1 MEKIK
6 NVLHG
11 HKKSE
16 HVDTHDTQT
25 SSSAA
30 AGEAHPIYDQMTER
44 KEGKHAPLG
53 QPIYDIKTTDGQ
65 PYTTLAQPQDSAGLH
80 GKPEQIGTDGGI
92 GHNDSTSH
100 SATASHHHNN
110 QSTNQTHAKD
120 GGHASIV
127 PLKVQEK
134 LPESVERAVP
144 NAIHDTGDNNN
155 NHGYEGTS
163 LMATKEH
170 RPDAKTSGTAMSTAS
185 IKSGVIGF
193 GPGEQGHAALPT
205 YNSAEQNLS
214 RDQVVGGG
222 DLGSSEG
229 QGLQSNTG
237 TAPISQ
243 STTGPAA
250 GLGAIK
256 EHQPYDSNLR
266 QESYIADTN
275 RVFPLAGGVTSHH
288 GDDKV
293 ASSTHPT
300 DNASSTNPLTG
311 QTSTSQYPA
320 EPTSTLHQE
329 SIIGREPGL
338 QREVGHGQGREGLA
352 GAAAAAAA
360 MGAAQRSDLSDKR
373 DVGIHDHSSSSAAPI
388 TSHSQPQEEQGL
400 LAKAKNLIGLGTT
413 KEHDVPH
420 QEPIGTTSSQSGE
433 GHHPE
438 ALAAATAAAAG
449 AGSRSSQPSATQN
462 QTIGAQQ
469 GGLSGTDNPTGISDP
484 VTRSLADERPQA
496 FRLESHHRHIPGEFI
511 STPGEHG
518 NTFLDYTSVIQPTS
532 TSTAPELGVERT
544 PASTATDSYHEPTS
558 AIGSSAGSHSTTAV
572 PPSTADQHELRH
584 TGTLDEP
591 LPRSSEDHHYVRD
604 AALAGGLGAGAAGL
618 GAHSTPQSRAT
629 PEVDTNKPLY
639 EETSP
644 YSSKML
650 DPRVSGIQ
658 APLQKQR
665 SIPQAKA
672 EASPHDAAQT
682 TSTTGPSGSDSQH
695 HLGRDAGTLGG
706 AAVGGAALH
715 HSLQHNDAPELG
727 SAAHPHEASHSS
739 ITTSSPSQQSSNV
752 TAPLA
757 SSTTASS
764 HGLFPGDNKFYG
776 TAGAPA
782 PIAGHTTQ
790 HQQPASELGSA
801 PTSAANAVSEGETDN
816 HYGRNAG
823 IAGAGALG
831 AAGVY
836 AATRDDGTNR
846 DLYSNT
852 TPPSNTGLA
861 SGTGPMSATGLETGP
876 ATKTIGQHSSNIANV
891 LDPRNKPDPALQ
903 KSHGNTGPHHSDTF
917 NHLDPKVD
925 AKAAQQGHHYGRDT
939 AMVGGAG
946 ATGYGALEAI
956 QAYGDHRMTQPS
968 ASMTEQRYDP
978 IAPGAK
984 APSPVA
990 PKSEYNYNDPVIH
1003 SNVNRTESDMQSH
1016 TGNNAALGGLAGAG
1030 LVGAGA
1036 YAGSKHA
1043 DNSHQLPLHQN
1054 QDVASSAQ
1062 VGSAGQ
1068 SSYQHATHD
1077 AYPSHSTH
1085 QASYPVQ
1092 GTSPSSYPTQGT
1104 IAPQNAQVLGS
1115 TSQQPYDATRDPS
1128 DQSHDKRNAALL
1140 GAGGAAAVGGG
1151 AYALS
1156 QQDDREQARLAEREQ
1171 ERLKKEAHDRD
1182 KEQHK
1187 LSKEQ
1192 HKHDKEVHKHD
1203 QAVAAH
1209 EKEQHHV
1216 QKEQEKEQKRLS
1228 KEQHEREKEAEKAE
1242 KEKKGGL
1249 LGFLHRDKSKKE
1261 RSSNSPE
1268 SSPRASRDSPRHSKE
1283 YAAGTGTL
1291 GAGAGTMAYD
1301 ENHPDH
1307 PRWKGKNLLHKDPP
1321 KGHPARE
1328 AMEHQSEGSPTAKR
1342 EHIGI
1347 DGPIGS
1353 TNFITGDR

>member
-1 MEKIK
+1 MDKIK
-6 NVLHG
+6 NVLHA

-16 HVDTHDTQT
+16 QVDTHDTQT

-30 AGEAHPIYDQMTER
+30 RREAHPIYDQMTER

-80 GKPEQIGTDGGI
+80 GKPEQMGTGGGI
-92 GHNDSTSH
+92 GHDDSTSH
-100 SATASHHHNN
+100 SATASHHHAN
-110 QSTNQTHAKD
+110 QSTSQSHAQD
-120 GGHASIV
+120 GGNASIV

-144 NAIHDTGDNNN
+144 NAIHDTGGNN

-170 RPDAKTSGTAMSTAS
+170 RPDVKTSGTAVSTAS

-205 YNSAEQNLS
+205 HNSAEQNLS

-222 DLGSSEG
+222 DLGSAEG

-237 TAPISQ
+237 AVPTSQ
-243 STTGPAA
+243 SSTSPAA

-266 QESYIADTN
+266 QGSYIADTN
-275 RVFPLAGGVTSHH
+275 RAFPLAGGVTSHH
-288 GDDKV
+288 GDDNV
-293 ASSTHPT
+293 ASTTHPT
-300 DNASSTNPLTG
+300 EKSSSTIPSTG
-311 QTSTSQYPA
+311 QTSTRQYPA

-373 DVGIHDHSSSSAAPI
+373 DVGIHDHSSTSAAPI
-388 TSHSQPQEEQGL
+388 TSHGQPQEEQGL

-413 KEHDVPH
+413 KGHDAPH
-420 QEPIGTTSSQSGE
+420 QEPIGTTSSHSGK

-438 ALAAATAAAAG
+438 ALAAATAAAAS
-449 AGSRSSQPSATQN
+449 AGSRSSQPSAIQN

-469 GGLSGTDNPTGISDP
+469 GSLSGADNTTGISDP
-484 VTRSLADERPQA
+484 VAGSLADERPQVL
-496 FRLESHHRHIPGEFI
+496 RLESHHRHIPGEFI

-532 TSTAPELGVERT
+532 TSTAPELGVEST
-544 PASTATDSYHEPTS
+544 PASTATASYHEPTS
-558 AIGSSAGSHSTTAV
+558 AMGSSAGSHATAV
-572 PPSTADQHELRH
+572 PPSTTDQHELRH

-591 LPRSSEDHHYVRD
+591 LPRSSEDHHYGKD

-618 GAHSTPQSRAT
+618 GALTTPQSRAT

-650 DPRVSGIQ
+650 DPRVSGVP
-658 APLQKQR
+658 APLEKQR
-665 SIPQAKA
+665 YIPKAKA

-682 TSTTGPSGSDSQH
+682 TSTTGPSGPDSPH

-715 HSLQHNDAPELG
+715 HSLQRNDAPELG
-727 SAAHPHEASHSS
+727 SAAHPQETSHSS
-739 ITTSSPSQQSSNV
+739 IPISSPPQQSSNV
-752 TAPLA
+752 AAPLA
-757 SSTTASS
+757 SPTTASS
-764 HGLFPGDNKFYG
+764 HGLFPGDDKFYG

-782 PIAGHTTQ
+782 PIAGHATQ
-790 HQQPASELGSA
+790 HQQPASDLGSA
-801 PTSAANAVSEGETDN
+801 PTSAANAASERETDDN

-831 AAGVY
+831 TAGVY

-846 DLYSNT
+846 DLHSNI

-861 SGTGPMSATGLETGP
+861 SSTGPTSARGLETGP
-876 ATKTIGQHSSNIANV
+876 ASKTIGPHSSNIANV

-917 NHLDPKVD
+917 NRLDSKVD
-925 AKAAQQGHHYGRDT
+925 EKAARPGHHYGQDT

-990 PKSEYNYNDPVIH
+990 PRSEYNYNDPVIH
-1003 SNVNRTESDMQSH
+1003 SNVNRTESDMQSN
-1016 TGNNAALGGLAGAG
+1016 TGNHAALGGLAGAG

-1043 DNSHQLPLHQN
+1043 DNSHQLPLRQK
-1054 QDVASSAQ
+1054 QDVVSSAQ
-1062 VGSAGQ
+1062 VDSAGQ

-1077 AYPSHSTH
+1077 AYSSHSTH

-1092 GTSPSSYPTQGT
+1092 GTSSSSSSYPTQGT

-1115 TSQQPYDATRDPS
+1115 TSQQPYNAARDPS
-1128 DQSHDKRNAALL
+1128 DQSHDNRNAALL

-1192 HKHDKEVHKHD
+1192 HKHDKEVQKYD
-1203 QAVAAH
+1203 QVVAAH

-1216 QKEQEKEQKRLS
+1216 QKDQEKEQKRLS
-1228 KEQHEREKEAEKAE
+1228 KEQYEREKEAEKAE

-1283 YAAGTGTL
+1283 YA
-1291 GAGAGTMAYD
+1291 AGAGTMAYD